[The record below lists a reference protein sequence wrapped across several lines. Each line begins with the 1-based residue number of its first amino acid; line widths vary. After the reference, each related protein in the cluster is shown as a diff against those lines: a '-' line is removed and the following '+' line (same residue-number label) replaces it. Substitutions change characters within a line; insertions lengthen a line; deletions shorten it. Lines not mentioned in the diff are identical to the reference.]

1 MAKIEI
7 TDLQDHVHLDK
18 KIILQILR
26 RVMKEEGRTAKSLS
40 IVLTDNRHIR
50 DLNREYLGHNEAT
63 DVISFPLEDLDPPS
77 RAVRSAARSDDGWP
91 DASPAQG
98 NGGINGEI
106 IASAELALHQAMA
119 SRGDPQAELLLY
131 LVHGLLHLIGYDD
144 RTTQDAKR
152 MHEREDELLEK
163 FGFVGVCAARAAVP

>member
-7 TDLQDHVHLDK
+7 TDLQDHVRLDR
-18 KIILQILR
+18 KIVLQILR

-50 DLNREYLGHNEAT
+50 DLNREYLGHDSTT
-63 DVISFPLEDLDPPS
+63 DVISFPLEDLDWPTSPS
-77 RAVRSAARSDDGWP
+77 SG
-91 DASPAQG
+91 PA
-98 NGGINGEI
+98 GGINGEI
-106 IASAELALHQAMA
+106 IASAEFAQHQA
-119 SRGDPQAELLLY
+119 SCVRGDPQAELLLY

-144 RTTQDAKR
+144 RTPQDAKR

-163 FGFVGVCAARAAVP
+163 FGFMGVCAARPAIQ